1 MNLLFVL
8 TVTSFAL
15 LSANGARILSLFPHQ
30 AKSHYVV
37 FEPLLKKLSEKGHQ
51 VVSVTHFPQKK
62 PLANFTD
69 VNITNSLPSLV
80 GTKVFM
86 SAARISKWARLKGL
100 LNFGVPT
107 CDPVLNHPALKK
119 ILQSKE
125 KFDVFIVELFASDCF
140 LGIAHALDIPIVI
153 GAISSV
159 NLPWSNDILRN
170 PENPSYVPNWFSDR
184 TDQMDLF
191 ERSVNF
197 LDFFFNRLAFRYLSD
212 KPSHEVAKIHFGVD
226 LPDFDA
232 IRSRISLILT
242 NAHPAVSTPRPL
254 AAGLK
259 QLGGIHIPSSGPAA
273 LPKDLEDFLDSQGK
287 NGVIYFS
294 LGSQIDPSTMPK
306 QALAAFYRAFEQV
319 PQQILWKCSGGKMP
333 TLPKNVKCIEWAP
346 QLSILCPD
354 SAIKWTTKTG
364 EVFIKLGD
372 TVPIVITGIPK
383 RHPNVR
389 LFITHGGMLGS
400 QEAVY
405 CGVPILGIPLFGDQH
420 LNMAYFV
427 KKGLAV
433 KLDYRQLSYEP
444 VSNALNELLV
454 NKSYIDMA
462 RKVSAEF
469 RDRLVPPLEEGV
481 YWVEY
486 LIRHGANSLK
496 TAATDLTWYQ
506 YLLLD
511 LLAWYCMPK
520 IIPWETIPITRSHHV
535 EVATHRDPTYALV
548 AQPAGAICINQIP

>member
-346 QLSILCPD
+346 QLSILC
-354 SAIKWTTKTG
+354 
-364 EVFIKLGD
+364 
-372 TVPIVITGIPK
+372 
-383 RHPNVR
+383 HPNVR

-511 LLAWYCMPK
+511 VIFIIIISLRLL
-520 IIPWETIPITRSHHV
+520 IFTILQLFKLIFRRTKL
-535 EVATHRDPTYALV
+535 TLV
-548 AQPAGAICINQIP
+548 DTKKKQS